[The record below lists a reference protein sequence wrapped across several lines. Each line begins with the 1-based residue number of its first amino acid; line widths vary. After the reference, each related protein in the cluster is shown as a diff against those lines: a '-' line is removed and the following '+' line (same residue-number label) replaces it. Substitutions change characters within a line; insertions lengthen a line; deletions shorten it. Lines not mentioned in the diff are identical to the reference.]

1 MGRRQNGGR
10 KPMEKTG
17 QTIAAVAT
25 GLPGAIGIL
34 RLSGPEAVAAAQRV
48 FRCADG
54 RALGDHPVREMIF
67 GSLTDRE
74 GKVIDK
80 VLCTYSRGPASYTGE
95 DTVELHCHGAPL
107 VLQLGLEALFAA
119 GARQALPGEFT
130 RRAFLNGKLDLAQAE
145 AVVDLIDAQTREG
158 VYQSAGQLDG
168 VLSRRADGIYHGLV
182 DLMAHFYA
190 VLDYPDEEIDPFR
203 REQIGQAL
211 DRAKNEL
218 SALLATR
225 QRGEAMV
232 NGLPCAIIGRPNAGK
247 SSLLNALAGYERAIV
262 TDVPGTTRDT
272 VEERVRL
279 GGALLRLID
288 TAGLRPSEDR
298 VEQLGVERA
307 KDAMRRARLILLLI
321 DRSAPAA
328 PEDDALLNE
337 AETLAPTVLIHTKCD
352 LPPSG
357 GARPSRPGEVLLSA
371 KTGQGLDRLEQ
382 AVAALLPRPAE
393 ELCGELLTNARQADA
408 VRRAL
413 EAVERARQGL
423 TDGYTPDAVLTDAED
438 ALAALGELTG
448 RSVRADVIDR
458 IFERFCVGK

>member
-1 MGRRQNGGR
+1 
-10 KPMEKTG
+10 MEQG
-17 QTIAAVAT
+17 ETIAAVAT

-34 RLSGPEAVAAAQRV
+34 RLSGAEAVGAVGRV

-54 RALGDHPVREMIF
+54 RPLEEHPVRQLIF
-67 GSLTDRE
+67 GSLTDRD

-80 VLCTYSRGPASYTGE
+80 ALCTYSRGPASYTGE
-95 DTVELHCHGAPL
+95 DTAEVHCHGAPL

-145 AVVDLIDAQTREG
+145 AVVDLIDARTREG
-158 VYQSAGQLDG
+158 VYQSAGQLG
-168 VLSRRADGIYHGLV
+168 GALSRRADGIYNDLV

-203 REQIGQAL
+203 REQIDRTL
-211 DRAKNEL
+211 DRARGAL
-218 SALLATR
+218 ADLLATHR
-225 QRGEAMV
+225 RGEAMV

-288 TAGLRPSEDR
+288 TAGVRQSEDE
-298 VEQLGVERA
+298 VERLGVERA
-307 KDAMRRARLILLLI
+307 REAMRRARLILLLV
-321 DRSAPAA
+321 DSSAPAA
-328 PEDDALLNE
+328 PEDEELLRQ
-337 AETLAPTVLIHTKCD
+337 AEGIAPTVLIHTKSD
-352 LPPSG
+352 LPPAG
-357 GARPSRPGEVLLSA
+357 GTRPTRPGEIALSA
-371 KTGQGLDRLEQ
+371 KTGQGLPALER
-382 AVAALLPRPAE
+382 AVAALLPHPE
-393 ELCGELLTNARQADA
+393 QEVCGELLTNARQADA

-413 EAVERARQGL
+413 ESVERAQRGL
-423 TDGYTPDAVLTDAED
+423 AAGYTPDAVLTDAES